1 MPLVTA
7 SMNISSAF
15 KESGLVPD
23 VLSEAP
29 SDTLLGINYPGGQD
43 VALGNKLTPE
53 QASQAPEITFVSDDP
68 EAYYTLI
75 MTDPDAPS
83 RADPKFGQ
91 WRHWVVTNISGSQ
104 FSVSASS
111 VNNHTPYIGPG
122 PPEGSGFHRYCFLL
136 FKQKS
141 KDQAIQQLSSEKRED
156 RRYFKA
162 EQFGKDN
169 DLKLVAA
176 NFFLCKNSND
186 K

>member
-7 SMNISSAF
+7 SMNITSAL

-23 VLSEAP
+23 VLSEVP
-29 SDTLLGINYPGGQD
+29 SSTLLGINYPGGQD

-53 QASQAPEITFVSDDP
+53 QASRAPEITFVPEDP

-75 MTDPDAPS
+75 LTDPDAPS
-83 RADPKFGQ
+83 RANPKFGQ
-91 WRHWVVTNISGSQ
+91 WRHWIVTNIPGSQ
-104 FSVSASS
+104 PSVSASS
-111 VNNHTPYIGPG
+111 AVEHTPYIGPA

-141 KDQAIQQLSSEKRED
+141 NDQSIQQLASEKRED

-162 EQFGKDN
+162 EQFGKEN
-169 DLKLVAA
+169 DLELVAA